1 MDYEFQRDLTG
12 GILARF
18 SMDHEAI
25 GYWLNDEIQGD
36 ISLIDQILTEMDEVK
51 GSEKQW
57 QLIGKEYS
65 LSIDDEEIMVMA
77 NTLHFETDDLEE
89 GMSYYDNE
97 SIAFCGLDDF
107 ATMLQKYRLFI
118 LENRRS

>member
-18 SMDHEAI
+18 FFFFEAI

-65 LSIDDEEIMVMA
+65 LSIDDEEIMVRA

>member
-1 MDYEFQRDLTG
+1 
-12 GILARF
+12 
-18 SMDHEAI
+18 MDHEAI

-65 LSIDDEEIMVMA
+65 LSIDDEEIMVRA